1 MMDVP
6 LIVTVECRALA
17 YLTPT
22 RDRISPI
29 RTGRRATTLVPR
41 RLRSAVAGE
50 QASGPTLLSQ
60 KRSLPMLRSTDSAIH
75 RAASAESP
83 EMRGKAASKFA
94 PEMKKNRAIAAPACA
109 PRGMDAFTRAQYEW
123 GDVRSMTLRRT
134 GWPSDLMPPCKSV
147 DIGE

>member
-6 LIVTVECRALA
+6 LIVTVECRAFA

-50 QASGPTLLSQ
+50 QASGPILPTASSLRMPLSDRQ
-60 KRSLPMLRSTDSAIH
+60 VNVKRKGRRDGATRRP
-75 RAASAESP
+75 RAAAIE
-83 EMRGKAASKFA
+83 RGFEADAQ
-94 PEMKKNRAIAAPACA
+94 PV
-109 PRGMDAFTRAQYEW
+109 GM
-123 GDVRSMTLRRT
+123 VRVLI
-134 GWPSDLMPPCKSV
+134 SDRL
-147 DIGE
+147 